1 MERRLSSVEKERLNY
16 INFLMDDLYDDVS
29 DLYESLVDRE
39 MSNVKETISTIIFK
53 LKDLRNILKLFS
65 IRFMGIWNCPIYVL
79 KL

>member
-53 LKDLRNILKLFS
+53 LKDLQDS
-65 IRFMGIWNCPIYVL
+65 IEDDI
-79 KL
+79 